1 MGYPPDTCRVI
12 YPHGDKER
20 VCCRQMGHNGA
31 HSPRDRERFP
41 EEPIVENVPSH
52 PRYVRELM
60 EGEVMILITGED
72 ALLRLT
78 RDCRFPEPK
87 ARRLLNIAWE
97 FGQKAEPCPGGY
109 VHIWYHGKDDTGQHV
124 FSVVEHIG
132 NSQPERVAAGKDKRY
147 TQSKDVTPSRKTGK
161 AEPNRTT
168 KGTTMPPKRTRNT
181 RQADPEPEAPANGEV
196 DYQKYVTKDF
206 SATMAD
212 YITWMDANVPG
223 WDKLEVDRILVLG
236 VQLYSNFQKSDFN
249 IEQREARRAERD
261 QGGAAPEPAPA
272 TRTRS
277 TRTKPAP
284 AATARAG
291 ARSGRAT
298 GNGKPPAKPARTR
311 SRATA
316 NAGAADGGDSP
327 F

>member
-1 MGYPPDTCRVI
+1 MIT
-12 YPHGDKER
+12 
-20 VCCRQMGHNGA
+20 A
-31 HSPRDRERFP
+31 SPAVTNRP
-41 EEPIVENVPSH
+41 KH

-60 EGEVMILITGED
+60 EGEVMILITGAD

-78 RDCRFPEPK
+78 RDCRFPEAK

-109 VHIWYHGKDDTGQHV
+109 VHIWYHGKDDTQNHV

-132 NSQPERVAAGKDKRY
+132 NSQPDKVARGKGSRY

-161 AEPNRTT
+161 AEPNQP
-168 KGTTMPPKRTRNT
+168 KGKTMPPKRTRNT

-196 DYQKYVTKDF
+196 DLQKYVTKDF

-212 YITWMDANVPG
+212 YVTWMDENVPG
-223 WDKLEVDRILVLG
+223 WDKMEVDRILVLG
-236 VQLYSNFQKSDFN
+236 VQLYSHFQKSDFN
-249 IEQREARRAERD
+249 IERRAERRAERD
-261 QGGAAPEPAPA
+261 QGAAEPEPAAPA

-277 TRTKPAP
+277 TRAKPAP
-284 AATARAG
+284 ASTGRAG
-291 ARSGRAT
+291 ARSGRAA
-298 GNGKPPAKPARTR
+298 GNGKPPAKPAR
-311 SRATA
+311 SRNRTTA
-316 NAGAADGGDSP
+316 PAGAAAGGDAP